1 MKNYK
6 YYYLYQIINLVNGK
20 KYVGVHRTNDLNDG
34 YMGSGT
40 GLKRAQKKYWIEN
53 FEKEILEYFENETDM
68 FQRETEVVDADFIL
82 REDTYNIYA
91 GGRGFSGD
99 GARRAKEKLMH
110 LYETNLDFRKAWQ
123 EAHRAGLAKLK
134 GSHWM
139 KTQKTLRK
147 LQIGPFHD
155 PRVRAEMAKRSLSPE
170 ARAKRKNTMKENKH
184 SQGEKNSQFGTMW
197 ITDGVKNEKIG
208 SEDAVPDGW
217 EER

>member
-1 MKNYK
+1 M
-6 YYYLYQIINLVNGK
+6 Q
-20 KYVGVHRTNDLNDG
+20 GVEGFQEMELDE
-34 YMGSGT
+34 
-40 GLKRAQKKYWIEN
+40 LKRSLCI
-53 FEKEILEYFENETDM
+53 
-68 FQRETEVVDADFIL
+68 
-82 REDTYNIYA
+82 
-91 GGRGFSGD
+91 
-99 GARRAKEKLMH
+99 

-197 ITDGVKNEKIG
+197 ITDGVKNEKDRIRG
-208 SEDAVPDGW
+208 CCP
-217 EER
+217 